1 MLLYL
6 QCAPKNLDGLAGNDE
21 TRMQIRRWVLDWLR
35 NKKHR
40 PLLIHGPVGTG
51 KTTVAYALKN
61 EYDLELI
68 QMSASDLR
76 DKGSIER
83 VFSNAIA
90 SGSLSGKQKILLIDD
105 VDAFQKADSGGIA
118 AISKLLRTNSC
129 PIILTAVDIWDKKL
143 AGIRNECE
151 LAPFKR
157 VTKTSIAKVLVRIN
171 ESESLDA
178 PEELIARIAESSN
191 GDVRSAI
198 NDLQSRLLGGR
209 DREKDIFENVRA
221 IFKATAYAEAKKVT
235 YGGIDY
241 GLLKLWIDE
250 NIPAEYET
258 ELDIAR
264 AYYYL
269 SRADLFEGRIRNSY
283 WTYLK
288 YSFDMISAGVALSK
302 EKPYRKFT
310 KYQFP
315 KYLKEMGATVARR
328 AMLKEIGKK
337 IGAKV
342 HANRKD
348 ALSYLNL
355 IRHWSEIDQDR
366 VVDLYG
372 FEEEELA
379 FILETTVESIKK
391 TGKAKEKKKA
401 EIEEDEEE
409 GKEDKKAES
418 KENKSS
424 DEKKKAEDKDELKPV
439 PSIQKEKSEKE
450 KVPESKDKPKETKE
464 KKKGSGTL
472 MEFI

>member
-6 QCAPKNLDGLAGNDE
+6 KHAPKKLDDLAGNDE
-21 TRMQIRRWVLDWLR
+21 SRMQIRRWVLDWLR
-35 NKKHR
+35 SKKHR

-61 EYDLELI
+61 EYELELI

-76 DKGSIER
+76 DKENIER
-83 VFSNAIA
+83 VFSNAITA
-90 SGSLSGKQKILLIDD
+90 GSLSGKQKILLIDD

-118 AISKLLRTNSC
+118 AIAKLLRTNSC

-157 VTKTSIAKVLVRIN
+157 VTKTSVAKVLARIN

-178 PEELIARIAESSN
+178 SEELISRIAESSN

-221 IFKATAYAEAKKVT
+221 IFKATTYMEAKKVT

-283 WTYLK
+283 WGYLK
-288 YSFDMISAGVALSK
+288 YSFDLISAGVALAK

-348 ALSYLNL
+348 ALTYLHL
-355 IRHWSEIDQDR
+355 IRHWSETDQDR
-366 VVDLYG
+366 IVDLYG

-391 TGKAKEKKKA
+391 TGKAKAKKKMD
-401 EIEEDEEE
+401 IDEDEED
-409 GKEDKKAES
+409 GKEDKKSES
-418 KENKSS
+418 KESKSS
-424 DEKKKAEDKDELKPV
+424 EDKKKEPEKSVPEAKPE
-439 PSIQKEKSEKE
+439 PKSEK
-450 KVPESKDKPKETKE
+450 KESKE